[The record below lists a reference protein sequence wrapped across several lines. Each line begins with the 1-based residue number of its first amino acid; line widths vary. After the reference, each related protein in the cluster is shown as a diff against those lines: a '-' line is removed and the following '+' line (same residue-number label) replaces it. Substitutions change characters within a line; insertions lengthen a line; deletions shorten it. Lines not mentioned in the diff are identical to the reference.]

1 MTLKFRVNMTY
12 DKCDICPRK
21 CGVDRAAAQGFCL
34 CGNRASVTRAAKHF
48 WEEPVISGKNGS
60 GTIFFAG
67 CTMRCVF
74 CQNSEISR
82 KNVGKEVSDS
92 ELCDIILS
100 LQSDGAENIN
110 LVNPVHFAPS
120 IKNALLL
127 AKPKIPVVW
136 NSGGYER
143 VETLREMEGLI
154 DIYLPDFKYV
164 SNEKSQKYS
173 GVGNYTEYAVSAINE
188 MFRQVGEVKIENGL
202 MKKGV
207 IVRHLVL
214 PSMPMQSV
222 KTLRF
227 IRENLSEGIFVSLMG
242 QYIPAG
248 GVSDENFPEINRK
261 LTRKEYNTVK
271 REYMN
276 LGFDGFCQEL
286 SSASADFV
294 PVLRD

>member
-1 MTLKFRVNMTY
+1 MTY
-12 DKCDICPRK
+12 SKCDLCPRQ
-21 CGVDRAAAQGFCL
+21 CGVDRNKTHGFCL
-34 CGNRASVTRAAKHF
+34 CSARASVTRAAKHF

-60 GTIFFAG
+60 GTIFFSG

-82 KNVGKEVSDS
+82 KNVGKGVSDS

-100 LQSDGAENIN
+100 LQNDGAENIN

-120 IKNALLL
+120 IKNALLM
-127 AKPKIPVVW
+127 AKPEIPVVW
-136 NSGGYER
+136 NSSGYER

-154 DIYLPDFKYV
+154 DIYLPDFKYI
-164 SNEKSQKYS
+164 SDEKAMKYS
-173 GVGNYTEYAVSAINE
+173 GVSNYAEYAAAAINE
-188 MFRQVGEVKIENGL
+188 MYRQTGNVKEENGL

-214 PSMPMQSV
+214 PSMPLQSV

-227 IRENLSEGIFVSLMG
+227 IRENLPEGIYVSLMG

-248 GVSDENFPEINRK
+248 DVSDDNFPEINRK
-261 LTRKEYNTVK
+261 LTRKEYNTAK
-271 REYMN
+271 HEFMN

-286 SSASADFV
+286 SAASADYV
-294 PVLRD
+294 PILKD